1 MTRWQAVACKLCA
14 VALFAASAPASANIV
29 SFYVGV
35 DGRSAPFDASAADGG
50 GAYPDNPNFNRL
62 TLLFH
67 HGDHY
72 HGIGQYAYGGA
83 AATPTLNDTN
93 ANNRLPETFNNFP
106 PISLRRG
113 AGATWSDTYRSGIP
127 TSFAQDHEYGNFEIR
142 SVHSLV
148 GEDDVTFNSSGGR
161 WTTLFDAADIHLQLV
176 SATAGLHIAI
186 ANQLSALVAGGDV
199 HLGAGNEFF
208 SLLPTFWV
216 DAAAAIGSRYSAEF
230 RLLDRSGT
238 FGDSGR
244 FFVDFQ
250 VVPTPGST
258 ALLLLGG
265 ALLLLGRRR
274 L

>member
-1 MTRWQAVACKLCA
+1 MRRWKAFASSLCA
-14 VALFAASAPASANIV
+14 WLALAAAPPAAADIV
-29 SFYVGV
+29 TYYVGV
-35 DGRSAPFDASAADGG
+35 DGRTTPFNAPDTDGA
-50 GAYPDNPNFNRL
+50 GAYPSNPNFNHL
-62 TLLFH
+62 TLLLH

-72 HGIGQYAYGGA
+72 HGIGQHAYSGA

-93 ANNRLPETFNNFP
+93 ANNRVPETFTALP
-106 PISLRRG
+106 PLTLRRG
-113 AGATWSDTYRSGIP
+113 SGPTWGDAYRSGIP
-127 TSFAQDHEYGNFEIR
+127 TSFAQDDEYGNVELR
-142 SVHSLV
+142 NAHSLV
-148 GEDDVTFNSSGGR
+148 GEDDVTFNSSAGR
-161 WTTLFDAADIHLQLV
+161 WATPFDAADIHLQLV

-244 FFVDFQ
+244 FFFDFQ

-258 ALLLLGG
+258 ALLLLGS
-265 ALLLLGRRR
+265 ALLLAGRRR